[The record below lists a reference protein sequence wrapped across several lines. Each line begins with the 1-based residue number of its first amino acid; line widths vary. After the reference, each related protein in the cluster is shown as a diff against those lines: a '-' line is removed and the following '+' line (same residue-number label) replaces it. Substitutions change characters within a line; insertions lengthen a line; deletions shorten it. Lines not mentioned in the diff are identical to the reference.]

1 MNNFIQIERS
11 TEMKFFETNHDLEEI
26 RLLREALSDAL
37 DLVALQKQIIDK
49 LERQLA
55 PDKLR
60 ELSIDSWG
68 IDERNS
74 QAKVLKMP
82 Q

>member
-1 MNNFIQIERS
+1 MNNFIEIERS

-37 DLVALQKQIIDK
+37 ELVALQKQIIDK

-82 Q
+82 